1 MYKAMVRDLGMRLLF
16 QRQIQ
21 ILLSFR
27 DTKDIK
33 MSIKAVWSGKI
44 NLALAKRTEKRNEI

>member
-1 MYKAMVRDLGMRLLF
+1 MRLLI

-27 DTKDIK
+27 DTEDIK
-33 MSIKAVWSGKI
+33 ISIKAVWSGKI
-44 NLALAKRTEKRNEI
+44 NLALAKRMEKRNEI

>member
-1 MYKAMVRDLGMRLLF
+1 MRLLF